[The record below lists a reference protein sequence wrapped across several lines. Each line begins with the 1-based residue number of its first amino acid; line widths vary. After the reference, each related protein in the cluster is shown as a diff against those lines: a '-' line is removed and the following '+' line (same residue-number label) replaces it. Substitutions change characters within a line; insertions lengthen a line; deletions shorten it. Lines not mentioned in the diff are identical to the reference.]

1 MRNKRGDQADAENQ
15 TGALALLDP
24 PTRRRQT
31 AGAQQRPNRS
41 RAAQRAVDRRSAR
54 LAREERAAAPPKERR
69 VRTPRRSLVEQVRQT
84 PFVVPVIGLVAL
96 GLILTLWLSTR
107 AAQDSYDL
115 TVAKA
120 QNQSLVDKRDSL
132 KRTYESG
139 DSAPELSDKAARLGL
154 VPAGNTARLVVGERG
169 RVSVRGKATA
179 ASGRAPRSI
188 NPKPVDDALRHIDTS
203 KVDDSTGLPG
213 TGADAAPPQ
222 AAQDGGQS
230 ADRAAGQAGAQPVPA
245 PAAPN
250 VLPPTPTSDG
260 GAPGPNPRRT
270 AQ

>member
-1 MRNKRGDQADAENQ
+1 MSSGLWGLFAGSFLAATLLPGGSELLYGALLLRGEDPP
-15 TGALALLDP
+15 LALLAVA
-24 PTRRRQT
+24 TLGNTLGGLSSFAIGRWLRQRRP
-31 AGAQQRPNRS
+31 AES
-41 RAAQRAVDRRSAR
+41 FAVRH
-54 LAREERAAAPPKERR
+54 ERALTRLRHFGAP
-69 VRTPRRSLVEQVRQT
+69 
-84 PFVVPVIGLVAL
+84 A
-96 GLILTLWLSTR
+96 WLSTR

-230 ADRAAGQAGAQPVPA
+230 ADRAAGQAGAQPAPA
-245 PAAPN
+245 QAAPN